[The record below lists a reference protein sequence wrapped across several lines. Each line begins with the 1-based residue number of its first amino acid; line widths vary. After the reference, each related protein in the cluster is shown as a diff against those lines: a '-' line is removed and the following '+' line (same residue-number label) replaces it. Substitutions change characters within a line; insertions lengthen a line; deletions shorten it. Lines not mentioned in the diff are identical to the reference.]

1 MPCSNAN
8 CRHFLLHLEN
18 SKPLVETVNV
28 PVSSLVGQDAGDIG
42 SDDSV
47 LCFLTC
53 LDSVIEVVESP
64 FSSLVVSSFSVSQ
77 AGTSLLISYI
87 GLSL

>member
-1 MPCSNAN
+1 MLTVDYLEISN
-8 CRHFLLHLEN
+8 
-18 SKPLVETVNV
+18 PPVETVNV
-28 PVSSLVGQDAGDIG
+28 PVSSLVGQDTGDTD

-53 LDSVIEVVESP
+53 LDSVIEVLESP
-64 FSSLVVSSFSVSQ
+64 LSPLVVSSFSVSW
-77 AGTSLLISYI
+77 AGTSLLISYS